1 MFLRLH
7 LYLERFFLIV
17 FLLSTINK
25 LIIIIII
32 IMQKRLHFSLVD
44 WFSYHTFVRLFS
56 VKSSESVFDFFDVNL
71 TELKKLESCF

>member
-1 MFLRLH
+1 
-7 LYLERFFLIV
+7 
-17 FLLSTINK
+17 
-25 LIIIIII
+25 
-32 IMQKRLHFSLVD
+32 MQKRLHFSLVD